1 MISHI
6 SIKDFAIIKE
16 LELDLHPGL
25 NIITGE
31 TGAGKSIVIEA
42 VSMALGSRAD
52 TDYIRTGADKA
63 SITLTADMD
72 VVSVGNLLEEAGVP
86 FEEIVRTLDEY
97 CVKKNTLFTL
107 DNLETLRKN
116 GRLSKLKALAAT
128 VLRIKPILMGTPE
141 GEIEQLDQAR
151 GANRALLKM
160 VQHVVERTANSND
173 KILGISF
180 VNCRERAIMVR
191 DAILERMQVKEVVMI
206 ETGGLSTVYANDGGI
221 IVVI

>member
-63 SITLTADMD
+63 SI
-72 VVSVGNLLEEAGVP
+72 SH
-86 FEEIVRTLDEY
+86 
-97 CVKKNTLFTL
+97 FTISL
-107 DNLETLRKN
+107 
-116 GRLSKLKALAAT
+116 
-128 VLRIKPILMGTPE
+128 IL
-141 GEIEQLDQAR
+141 
-151 GANRALLKM
+151 
-160 VQHVVERTANSND
+160 
-173 KILGISF
+173 
-180 VNCRERAIMVR
+180 
-191 DAILERMQVKEVVMI
+191 
-206 ETGGLSTVYANDGGI
+206 
-221 IVVI
+221 